1 MRRVFRAFC
10 FAVRTSHFLRG
21 PCARL
26 ERASPHSPKV
36 GTEFE
41 NPVPLDPNGDFE
53 IDDTLKLIGGVDDAV
68 PSECASPT
76 LLIRAANGAWLAAG
90 IPNLRN
96 Q

>member
-1 MRRVFRAFC
+1 M
-10 FAVRTSHFLRG
+10 
-21 PCARL
+21 
-26 ERASPHSPKV
+26 
-36 GTEFE
+36 
-41 NPVPLDPNGDFE
+41 PLDPNGDFE

-68 PSECASPT
+68 RSEWASPT